1 MTLLNKHVAAIAARM
16 MTWEVTT
23 AFDGTLTEK
32 ELRKRFDDEFRDV
45 RTDKMAEIRGSCD
58 FRCGEDCGELL
69 SNRVFFWPLVSFN
82 ATDGRKHRFLVS
94 VADEPLIDYR
104 KKFDRCLPRQVAL
117 YAVADKI
124 LRGEWENCEAVC
136 HDDCN
141 ENRFETRLGSFA
153 CADNVFEYS
162 PIVENGNLLLVALW
176 NKVLYVLVFVNGRLC
191 HWSEDFGYGD
201 SFDERCRVRV
211 ERFKSFLKSDD
222 LFANTGALDVGFS
235 NVFNEVYMCCDCL
248 ADMDELFRVGVR
260 DPFWQHLDLD
270 KCESMKPC
278 EKRRWTLCVA
288 SLLALCTALTLM
300 CGNSWI
306 WNRSLEWWRSWNG
319 EGLAHGISSI
329 APVELS
335 LPAVRDL
342 ELLAWAKG
350 HGDWTIAKRN
360 VNRGESLEGS
370 VGAVEES
377 SEQRRKF
384 LQNSRCGCDA
394 SAITLLGIVGGR
406 AALVATADGEMKT
419 LSLGDSLYSYR
430 VKRIGMD
437 DIVLRC
443 GGKEV
448 RYEIGSKKISKIS
461 SR

>member
-1 MTLLNKHVAAIAARM
+1 M

-23 AFDGTLTEK
+23 AFDGTLTEM
-32 ELRKRFDDEFRDV
+32 ELRKRFDEEFRDV
-45 RTDKMAEIRGSCD
+45 WTDKMPKIRGSRD
-58 FRCGEDCGELL
+58 FRCGEDCGDLL
-69 SNRVFFWPLVSFN
+69 SNQVFFWPLVSFN

-94 VADEPLIDYR
+94 VADEPLAGYR

-136 HDDCN
+136 RDDCN

-162 PIVENGNLLLVALW
+162 PVVENGNLLLVALW
-176 NKVLYVLVFVNGRLC
+176 NNVLYVLVFVKGRLC
-191 HWSEDFGYGD
+191 HWSEDFGYGK
-201 SFDERCRVRV
+201 SIDERCRVRV

-222 LFANTGALDVGFS
+222 LFANASDASAKGA
-235 NVFNEVYMCCDCL
+235 FNEVYMCCDCL
-248 ADMDELFRVGVR
+248 SNMDELFREGVR
-260 DPFWQHLDLD
+260 DPFWRHLDLD
-270 KCESMKPC
+270 KCETMKPC
-278 EKRRWTLCVA
+278 EKRRWMLCFA
-288 SLLALCTALTLM
+288 LLFALCMALALM
-300 CGNSWI
+300 CGNSWM

-319 EGLAHGISSI
+319 DGLAHGIPYI

-335 LPAVRDL
+335 LPAAHDL
-342 ELLAWAKG
+342 EMLAWAKG
-350 HGDWTIAKRN
+350 HRDLLPAKWGRL
-360 VNRGESLEGS
+360 RD
-370 VGAVEES
+370 GAADEPTG
-377 SEQRRKF
+377 R
-384 LQNSRCGCDA
+384 LQNSRCSCDS
-394 SAITLLGIVGGR
+394 SAIKLLGIVGGR
-406 AALVATADGEMKT
+406 AALVTTAAGEMKT

-448 RYEIGSKKISKIS
+448 RYAVQM
-461 SR
+461 R